1 MAEQYRE
8 IEACRVCGNSDLEM
22 ILDLGNQ
29 ALTGVFPSSED
40 EAVTSGP
47 LQLLKCM
54 VDDAREQCGLVQLKQ
69 SYDLNEMYGEGYG
82 YRSGLNPAMVDHLK
96 AIVGGIL
103 GRVTIGAGDLVID
116 IGSNDGTLLGFY
128 PLDGVTLAGI
138 DPTAQKFE
146 AYYPEHVQ
154 IVPEFFSSAGVKERF
169 GDRKAKAITSIA
181 MFYDLEDPIE
191 FMREIHDVLA
201 DDGVWLLEQSYLST
215 MLEMTAYDTVCH
227 EHLEYYGLRQIKWMA
242 DRVGFRIVDVGLS
255 MVNGGSFSVMLAK
268 SGSRHVESTD
278 LVESFLG
285 REEALGLA
293 TLTPY
298 RQFRRQVEDH
308 REELRG
314 LMRRIKTNGESI
326 IGLGASTK
334 GNVILQFCGL
344 TRDDIPSIAE
354 VNKDK
359 FGRLTPGTHIPIIPE
374 GEARALQPDYFLVL
388 PWHFRDHFVRKESP
402 YLESGG
408 KLVFPLPSIEIVSS

>member
-1 MAEQYRE
+1 MGEQYRE

-29 ALTGVFPSSED
+29 ALTGVFPSSEG
-40 EAVTSGP
+40 EAVISGP
-47 LQLLKCM
+47 LQLLKCV
-54 VDDAREQCGLVQLKQ
+54 VDDGSESCGLVQLKQ
-69 SYDLNEMYGEGYG
+69 SYDFSEMYGESYG
-82 YRSGLNPAMVDHLK
+82 YRSGLNPTMVDHLR

-103 GRVTIGAGDLVID
+103 GRVTSGPGDLVID

-128 PLDGVTLAGI
+128 PSDGVTLVGI

-146 AYYPEHVQ
+146 AYYPDHVQ
-154 IVPEFFSSAGVKERF
+154 MVPEFFSSARMMERF
-169 GDRKAKAITSIA
+169 GDRKATVITSIA
-181 MFYDLEDPIE
+181 MFYDLEHPID
-191 FMREIHDVLA
+191 FMTDVHDVLA
-201 DDGVWLLEQSYLST
+201 DDGIWLLEQSYLPT

-242 DRVGFRIVDVGLS
+242 DRVGFKIVDVGLS

-268 SGSRHVESTD
+268 SGSRHRENTD

-298 RQFRRQVEDH
+298 RRFRRKVEDH
-308 REELRG
+308 REELCR
-314 LMRRIKTNGESI
+314 LIRRIKANGESI
-326 IGLGASTK
+326 TGLGASTK

-354 VNKDK
+354 VNQDK
-359 FGRLTPGTHIPIIPE
+359 FGRVTPGTHIPIIPE
-374 GEARALQPDYFLVL
+374 DEARALQPDYFLVL
-388 PWHFRDHFVRKESP
+388 PWHFRDHFVRKESQ
-402 YLESGG
+402 YLESCG
-408 KLVFPLPSIEIVSS
+408 KLLFPLPSIEIVSS